1 MTTLTDSHVHLE
13 CAHRL
18 VGLRSGKTMIVAGA
32 ADVDTSTIGAL
43 YRDEQD

>member
-1 MTTLTDSHVHLE
+1 MATLIASHVYLE

-18 VGLRSGKTMIVAGA
+18 VGLRSGKMMFDARVT
-32 ADVDTSTIGAL
+32 DVGTSTIGAL